1 MGWFSSKTETHVSSS
16 TSPMFDMKK
25 RVDNFQAA
33 LIDHTSSLSMEQSEY
48 LRAHYNASRLKNF
61 WGLLNWAEKSEFNKH
76 LGKITSD
83 FYGDAKFDN
92 TVVTEALRPLITIPS
107 FSDFQVYQTSLAFF
121 SEDFCIRHIASLQG
135 KAHYFY
141 TEVAVDYTI
150 DYPTEGEI
158 RAVFKDGREIIG
170 KLPEYGIDTRFLEI
184 KYSVT
189 VKEETAEGIS
199 TYLYDYGFYQYK
211 EGSGSKVLDD
221 LIKNNGV
228 QASKTFYPVIPLRN
242 WTAWHSG
249 EKAKHINDALVHLQL
264 YDPKEKK
271 ENAYSSLIKNCE
283 EGMKSGSIRDI
294 DHITLI
300 LGVTLNTRNQADL
313 RYLFEFF
320 FNCYTNYAIATGQI
334 PQSFIGGKP
343 LYGNRGNLNE
353 LHKKTIEAIQKGRED
368 SYYSQFSLHN
378 GNSNFNYRY
387 GWLASDYYE
396 ANGTFKPDAK
406 VGEYGVL
413 AGEYNYTYQYQ
424 EWYRTGN
431 EEEGYKWKVR
441 WKTVSADYNLTCF
454 CYQSSK
460 SRWKCVAFVDL
471 VQVNH
476 VYAGK
481 GITTDAFYAV
491 RDSGATQT
499 ISHDFSGDYDGK
511 YESWKILH
519 FKYVENTGEDPSAF
533 IVPLEQNTLYEC
545 GQKVA
550 LDISYGCYFLV
561 FNCWIQVKKK
571 WYQNGFFGA
580 IISFVGIVLSYIF
593 PYFAPLILLVTG
605 VFIVNTVLTLLQKVL
620 SLVFGDRWAT
630 RIVDFALQIIKGIVS
645 FIGSIAFK
653 IPVIGWLV
661 WGVCVAIQ
669 FNLTAGEILW
679 KGGTLKQALVGGAK
693 AAVIS
698 AISTAVAGQILGP
711 ASGGNSLNSSLTFEA
726 AKEQIVSAGSA
737 MTVGQLIA
745 MSTSQSFIEGS
756 LGSLFDGKS
765 LGSSLKTGF
774 KAGAISGA
782 VAYLNVLA
790 NKFGLSNSLKG
801 STLDFSEFQSFGLM
815 DWAKFAGNMF
825 MNNLVNINT
834 FANLM
839 QMTLEEREFHKMAN
853 LENDFQEFNNKM
865 AAANK
870 VLNQLAES
878 VSGTTTAESVCRM
891 QACLGK
897 ALTQYPDTVHSMS
910 TDTVL
915 ALGVLSGSDM
925 CKTVLGNIDC
935 WCDSQ
940 LTMDGYQPSDL
951 HYSTF
956 SNTLTWDA
964 NLRTGT

>member
-33 LIDHTSSLSMEQSEY
+33 LIDHTSTLSMEQSEY
-48 LRAHYNASRLKNF
+48 LRAHYNSSRLKNF

-184 KYSVT
+184 KYSIT

-211 EGSGSKVLDD
+211 EGSGSKILDD

-283 EGMKSGSIRDI
+283 EGMKSGSIGDI

-413 AGEYNYTYQYQ
+413 AGEYNYTYQYK

-431 EEEGYKWKVR
+431 EEEGYKWKFR

-460 SRWKCVAFVDL
+460 SRWKCVAFIDL

-476 VYAGK
+476 IYAGK

-499 ISHDFSGDYDGK
+499 VAHDFSGDYDGK
-511 YESWKILH
+511 YESWRILH

-561 FNCWIQVKKK
+561 FNCWVQVKKK
-571 WYQNGFFGA
+571 WYQNGFFGSL
-580 IISFVGIVLSYIF
+580 IGFIGMVTFPTPILGTIFTVIFSISITVVALNLTTKILSIVVGE
-593 PYFAPLILLVTG
+593 
-605 VFIVNTVLTLLQKVL
+605 
-620 SLVFGDRWAT
+620 RWAVKLVKLGLS
-630 RIVDFALQIIKGIVS
+630 IVKGILTYVGKVALG
-645 FIGSIAFK
+645 FG
-653 IPVIGWLV
+653 PIGWLV
-661 WGVCVAIQ
+661 WGICMSIIFVLSAAEVIW
-669 FNLTAGEILW
+669 L
-679 KGGTLKQALVGGAK
+679 GGTLKDALKQGLISSSISGVASYVGAQAGLSGWQ
-693 AAVIS
+693 
-698 AISTAVAGQILGP
+698 AIALDTATGFVTGTLQGLANGESFKTSLKQGFIQGAVAGAFSTVNQLGIAKGWFKQDALKNSEIKQLSSEAILG
-711 ASGGNSLNSSLTFEA
+711 SVKDSLT
-726 AKEQIVSAGSA
+726 
-737 MTVGQLIA
+737 
-745 MSTSQSFIEGS
+745 SQ
-756 LGSLFDGKS
+756 
-765 LGSSLKTGF
+765 
-774 KAGAISGA
+774 
-782 VAYLNVLA
+782 
-790 NKFGLSNSLKG
+790 
-801 STLDFSEFQSFGLM
+801 
-815 DWAKFAGNMF
+815 
-825 MNNLVNINT
+825 LVNINT
-834 FANLM
+834 YANLM
-839 QMTLEEREFHKMAN
+839 QMVIEERQFHKMAN
-853 LENDFQEFNNKM
+853 LENDYQEFNNKYV
-865 AAANK
+865 AANK
-870 VLNQLAES
+870 VLNQLFES

-891 QACLGK
+891 QACLGR
-897 ALTQYPDTVHSMS
+897 VS
-910 TDTVL
+910 TLFPETNQSIDPEATL
-915 ALGVLSGSDM
+915 AMATLAGSDS
-925 CKTVLGNIDC
+925 CKAVLGNIDC